1 MENKKKNSLDN
12 LSLDVTNVLC
22 SSNLKDVSIDLAE
35 LTLDSIL
42 KNEALKS
49 IPVVKTLLSIIE
61 TTQNISNYLFL
72 KKIVTFLTNV
82 KKISAKKRK
91 EMINKIDNSGEY
103 KTKVGETLLNLLDN
117 CDSTEKAA
125 YLGTWFAAFFKGK
138 ILYGTFLCGAHI
150 IEHVYLPDLKYFIMS
165 DENWLMVEDAYEEIA
180 AGLFYIDFTT
190 AFWDIR
196 DVASGEMNPDDVG
209 DAGAKIT
216 PIGMAIRSVFNKY
229 YTPPKYYGDPML
241 DGLFRKENE
250 MKVSL

>member
-1 MENKKKNSLDN
+1 MENIKKNSLDN

-35 LTLDSIL
+35 LTLDAIL

-82 KKISAKKRK
+82 KKVSAKKRK

-103 KTKVGETLLNLLDN
+103 KTKVGETLLNLLDK

-125 YLGTWFAAFFKGK
+125 YLGAWFAAFLKGK

-241 DGLFRKENE
+241 DGLFRRFKAPR
-250 MKVSL
+250 K

>member
-1 MENKKKNSLDN
+1 MENKKKSSLDN

-22 SSNLKDVSIDLAE
+22 STDLKDVSIDLAE
-35 LTLDSIL
+35 LTLDAIL
-42 KNEALKS
+42 KNEALKN

-72 KKIVTFLTNV
+72 KKIVTFLSNV
-82 KKISAKKRK
+82 KKVSAKKRK

-103 KTKVGETLLNLLDN
+103 KTKVGETLLNLLDK
-117 CDSTEKAA
+117 CDSIEKAA
-125 YLGTWFAAFFKGK
+125 YLGTWFAAFLKGK

-196 DVASGEMNPDDVG
+196 DVALGEMNPDDVG
-209 DAGAKIT
+209 DAGVKIT

-229 YTPPKYYGDPML
+229 YTPPQYYGDPML
-241 DGLFRKENE
+241 DGLFRRFKAP
-250 MKVSL
+250 